1 MSADGHPISGPL
13 SFVVGTAATA
23 SSTTPG
29 TTARTEPTEPAA
41 PWPVI
46 TIRLAGYVA
55 FAVITGVAAFVLL
68 CAPTS
73 SKNFRLQ
80 FLVHAGL
87 MGGAGATG
95 TRPIGRTVRAAAVLH
110 PRDGFSAGI
119 GHHRHCEL
127 ITPPGRRGPTVAEP
141 LRAHADDQACAGC
154 SHSRGGRSLTTAVA
168 AAPST
173 AAVSPDRGGSDG
185 CILLVTALLSTTAPP
200 AHAAESNTHTDHA
213 AQLANGTVMMSL
225 GDRGKA
231 VLRALPATTAG
242 SHLHL
247 ALIDATGQTL
257 SATRVLLKVSNPG
270 RNIASGWV
278 ADYRFAFPAAG
289 KPSSPSTASASRRS

>member
-1 MSADGHPISGPL
+1 MTVAPRCVLQTPPSPGTRQRADAGGVTGWVLPHHLAVVSADGHPISGPL

-46 TIRLAGYVA
+46 TIRLAGFVA

-231 VLRALPATTAG
+231 GTEGPTCYHRWQPSALGP
-242 SHLHL
+242 
-247 ALIDATGQTL
+247 
-257 SATRVLLKVSNPG
+257 
-270 RNIASGWV
+270 
-278 ADYRFAFPAAG
+278 Y
-289 KPSSPSTASASRRS
+289 